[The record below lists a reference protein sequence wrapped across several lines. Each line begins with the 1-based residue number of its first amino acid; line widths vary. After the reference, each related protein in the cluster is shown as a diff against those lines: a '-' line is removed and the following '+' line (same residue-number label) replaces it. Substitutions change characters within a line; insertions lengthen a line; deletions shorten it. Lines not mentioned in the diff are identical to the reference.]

1 MLLKNLPSSRKLV
14 TFDTKRKYVQAFQ
27 MISDNLILAQVVP
40 DQVAIIDR
48 KSRLRF
54 TGTNSYLSGQKHPY
68 WVLMNTRGE
77 VQSIPAEMEEVF

>member
-40 DQVAIIDR
+40 DQVANI
-48 KSRLRF
+48 
-54 TGTNSYLSGQKHPY
+54 NC
-68 WVLMNTRGE
+68 
-77 VQSIPAEMEEVF
+77 